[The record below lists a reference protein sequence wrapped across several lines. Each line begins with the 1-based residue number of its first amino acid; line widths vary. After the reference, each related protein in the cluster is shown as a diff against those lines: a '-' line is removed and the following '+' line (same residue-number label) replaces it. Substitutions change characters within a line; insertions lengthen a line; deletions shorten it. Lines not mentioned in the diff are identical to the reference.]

1 MFTSSSSEVDTF
13 LDCQRKHYYGFGMG
27 IQRSSMEGA
36 LGFGVLGHKV
46 WEAYYRSLQSGSS
59 KDDAYYDAVSA
70 ISSEYQTGK
79 YEASAMGIVAQRF
92 PEYIDWYGDDDK
104 LFRVLGVEST
114 FKVAIDSENEL
125 AFTVDLLIE
134 YLRGS
139 FRGEVAPLDFKWTY
153 NFWNNTEKDMHPQFP
168 KYVWGLRKLGYP
180 VQRAILDEIRYR
192 DNAVD
197 PFKRS
202 PIPIPVIRADN
213 VMEEHLK
220 AQRQISSLTQ
230 LPLREYD
237 EIATMRLNR
246 KGCGNCEFNQICTMK
261 LSGKD
266 ISKTLT
272 AFYKERS
279 YGYR

>member
-1 MFTSSSSEVDTF
+1 
-13 LDCQRKHYYGFGMG
+13 
-27 IQRSSMEGA
+27 MEGA

-46 WEAYYRSLQSGSS
+46 WETYYRSLSEGSAP
-59 KDDAYYDAVSA
+59 DDAYYDAVSTV
-70 ISSEYQTGK
+70 STEFQTGR
-79 YEASAMGIVAQRF
+79 YEASAVAIVSQRF
-92 PEYIDWYGDDDK
+92 PEYIEYYCDDDK
-104 LFRVLGVEST
+104 AFRVIGVEET
-114 FKVAIDSENEL
+114 FKVPINSEHEL

-134 YLRGS
+134 YVRGP

-153 NFWNNTEKDMHPQFP
+153 NFWNNDEKDMHPQFP

-180 VQRAILDEIRYR
+180 VQRAVLDEIRYR

-202 PIPIPVIRADN
+202 PLPVSRIRADN

-230 LPLREYD
+230 LPVREYD

-246 KGCGNCEFNQICTMK
+246 KGCSNCEFQQLCNMN

-266 ISKTLT
+266 ISKTIAT
-272 AFYKERS
+272 FYKERS